1 MKFEVKWIPLENK
14 RPPLYAGRVWVATKD
29 GKVSLDE
36 PVVDTYFGEE
46 RLKWRDKGFQ
56 DLAECNNHE
65 CNWVTHWAKY
75 VEPFPPDP
83 PNALEPLLG
92 PGDERYHGPRGKVMK
107 VNKEALIANPPP
119 EPSEEARCQWES
131 DDQTPPYQRQCTLKA
146 GHSGPHV
153 YEEESCG
160 IVENATT
167 STKRDTRHTAK
178 TVSPFGELLLEWPQL
193 SKESQGKVTKWFQL
207 ASERLQIILGEQPPA
222 PDWAEKEAREYLD
235 ANLGRA
241 TDTGIAALLRR
252 VAERQ
257 REEDQSIVRLNAR
270 THQEGIDLAAAIRK
284 GKK

>member
-56 DLAECNNHE
+56 DLAEYNNHE

-92 PGDERYHGPRGKVMK
+92 PGDERYHGPKGKVMK

-119 EPSEEARCQWES
+119 EPSGEPRKLNWEAAIE
-131 DDQTPPYQRQCTLKA
+131 
-146 GHSGPHV
+146 
-153 YEEESCG
+153 
-160 IVENATT
+160 
-167 STKRDTRHTAK
+167 
-178 TVSPFGELLLEWPQL
+178 
-193 SKESQGKVTKWFQL
+193 
-207 ASERLQIILGEQPPA
+207 PPA
-222 PDWAEKEAREYLD
+222 PDWADAEAREYLD

-270 THQEGIDLAAAIRK
+270 THQQGIDLAAAIRK